1 MKKFKVRG
9 DIVLLLTMT
18 LGLVGCGSSDE
29 SDDPDDDSLWT
40 VQSTG
45 VGNISFARIASGD
58 FSASPQERET
68 PICTAFDAEGGSNQ
82 TDSQMEIIV
91 FTDTDTAAIQRAIYL
106 DDTICANGILS
117 GYDYADQIIASYTVS
132 SSSFDYNRIDFM
144 VTAIEREVLTT
155 AGAASLN
162 AFNSDAGAC
171 SKTDWVEST
180 NVSFAD
186 VTCAGSND
194 TMGGIHNP
202 LADDL
207 PSVGDELEGVYIS
220 TGDLFTLA
228 LDIAGYR
235 PGESAIATMTATGLS
250 GTANQPMYSRQ

>member
-1 MKKFKVRG
+1 MKKFKERG
-9 DIVLLLTMT
+9 YIVLLLTMT
-18 LGLVGCGSSDE
+18 LGLVGCGSSDDK
-29 SDDPDDDSLWT
+29 DDPDDNSLWT

-45 VGNISFARIASGD
+45 VGNISFARIVSGD

-68 PICTAFDAEGGSNQ
+68 PICTAFDASGGSSE
-82 TDSQMEIIV
+82 TDSQMEILV
-91 FTDTDTAAIQRAIYL
+91 FTGSDAASIQRAIYL
-106 DDTICANGILS
+106 DDTTCANGILS
-117 GYDYADQIIASYTVS
+117 GYDYADQIVASYTVS
-132 SSSFDYNRIDFM
+132 SSSFDFNRIDFM

-171 SKTDWVEST
+171 SKTDWTEST
-180 NVSFAD
+180 TISFANI
-186 VTCAGSND
+186 TCAGSNN

-207 PSVGDELEGVYIS
+207 PDVGDELEGVYIS

-228 LDIAGYR
+228 LDEAGYR
-235 PGESAIATMTATGLS
+235 PSESDIATMTATGLS